1 MDIEWAKDGWTGK
14 LFVVQARPETVHS
27 AKRIQASAEVYHLK
41 AKPGIPLVAG
51 QAVGEKI
58 GTGRAHIV
66 TDVSKLQEIRPGEV
80 LVAQNTDP
88 DWEPVM
94 RRVAAIVTDQG
105 GRTAHAA
112 IVSREFGIPCIVGTG
127 NATHVL
133 STGRDVT
140 VCCSEGSEGHVYDG
154 RLPFEVE
161 HVEAN
166 TVPQTHTKVML
177 IVGDPSQAFHLAAI
191 PNEGVGL
198 ARIEFIVTNHIGIHP
213 MALAQIPNLKDLKAV
228 H

>member
-1 MDIEWAKDGWTGK
+1 M
-14 LFVVQARPETVHS
+14 
-27 AKRIQASAEVYHLK
+27 
-41 AKPGIPLVAG
+41 PLVVG

-58 GTGRAHIV
+58 GAGRAHVV
-66 TDVSKLQEIRPGEV
+66 TDVSKLQEVQPGEV

-127 NATHVL
+127 NATRL
-133 STGRDVT
+133 LATGKDVT

-154 RLPFEVE
+154 RV
-161 HVEAN
+161 
-166 TVPQTHTKVML
+166 
-177 IVGDPSQAFHLAAI
+177 
-191 PNEGVGL
+191 
-198 ARIEFIVTNHIGIHP
+198 
-213 MALAQIPNLKDLKAV
+213 AV
-228 H
+228 